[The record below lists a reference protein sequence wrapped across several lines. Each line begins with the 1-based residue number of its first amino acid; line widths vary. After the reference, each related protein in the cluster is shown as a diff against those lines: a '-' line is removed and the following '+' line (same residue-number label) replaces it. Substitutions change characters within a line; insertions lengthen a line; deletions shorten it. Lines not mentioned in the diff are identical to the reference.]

1 MFLEH
6 FQKEKKKLIT
16 CLTFCLVTCQ
26 QYQLRDIQRQV
37 NVGFWASASTF
48 KQYPVSIPGRYY
60 CCYDL
65 LHPSFRKPFSV
76 NPLMIQ
82 PHPFCC
88 LHWRSLKTP
97 FQILSRTLFLIS
109 VMVIH
114 EGAGDSLNGGNFY
127 SSELRLKYFSLFFV
141 TIMFLVN
148 LFISQSLSLT
158 HKYPKTLD
166 HYKNNILIFSLN

>member
-1 MFLEH
+1 MCYWNIF
-6 FQKEKKKLIT
+6 KKKKKKLIT

-26 QYQLRDIQRQV
+26 KYQLRDIQRQV

-97 FQILSRTLFLIS
+97 FQILSWTLFLIS

-114 EGAGDSLNGGNFY
+114 EGADDSLNGGNFY
-127 SSELRLKYFSLFFV
+127 SNELRLKYFSLFCHHYVPCKHFYITV
-141 TIMFLVN
+141 TKPDTQ
-148 LFISQSLSLT
+148 ISKDTGSLQ
-158 HKYPKTLD
+158 K
-166 HYKNNILIFSLN
+166 